1 MAYAVPILTGLTTPV
16 TFLENTVNA
25 APQLIDA
32 HVSFTSAGHPTNF
45 NGGTLTVTGLLPEDT
60 VAIRNQGTSFSQ
72 IGISGSNV
80 TFGPVVPGGGVTV
93 IGSFAGGEGST
104 LTVTFNAN
112 AWTAAIEALIENL
125 TYANSS
131 DTPTASRSLELKV
144 TDAAGFAASGIAFAA
159 QTGLANPF
167 NGVDVGDSSTPS
179 MADLDGDGDLDAVV
193 GASNG
198 ILHYFENTG
207 SAIAAAFTE
216 RTGAANPLNGIDVG
230 LFSAPTFADLDGDGD
245 LDAVV
250 GERYGNLLHYFENT
264 GTAIAPAFTERTG
277 AANPFDGIDVQSA
290 GPFRKPSFAD
300 LDGDGDLDAVVGQY
314 NGSLHYFEN
323 TGSATAPAF
332 TERAGAA
339 NPIDFGTLLHYSAP
353 SFGDLDGDGDLDAVA
368 GNING
373 RLAYFENTGSATA
386 PVFYPVSEFS
396 SDNPFIGIDVGS
408 ASTPSL
414 ADLDGDGGLD
424 AIVGVNNGNLNYIRN
439 TKPHQPAPG
448 FVEQTGAANP
458 VDSVDVGSLSKPS
471 FADLDGDGDLDAV
484 VGTGDG
490 ILRYFENTGSAIAP
504 AFTERTGVANPF
516 DGASFDV
523 GLNSTPSFADLDGD
537 GDLDAV
543 VGTGDGILRYFEN
556 TGSALAPAFT
566 EQTGLANPFNGV
578 DVGDSSTPSL
588 ADLDGDGDLDAVVGE
603 SNGILHYFENTGSA
617 LAPAFT
623 EQTGTDNPFNGLDV
637 GINSTPSFADLDGDL
652 DAVVG
657 ESNGILHYF
666 ENTGSAIAPAFTERT
681 GAANPLNG
689 IDVGLFSAPT
699 FTDLDGDG
707 DPDAVIGEN
716 GGSVKYFE
724 NTGAGFTLVVDVTAQ
739 NDAAVPDFSGDS
751 KSDILWQSGNGTAAA
766 WLMDGTSSTSVG
778 AIGSFNPGPAW
789 HIKATGDFNGDSK
802 SDIVWQHDNGA
813 AALWLLDGTNV
824 TFAGQIGPF
833 NPGPSWQIKGTGD
846 FNGDG
851 KSDIIWQGN
860 DGTAAMWL
868 MDGPNATFAGPVGS
882 NPGPSW
888 QIKGTGDFNGDGKS
902 DILWQGQDGTPAVWL
917 MDGTHATFVGAVGP
931 FNPGPSWEIKG
942 TGDFN
947 GDSKADIIWQ
957 NDNGTPAIW
966 LMDGT
971 NVTSAGAVGPFN
983 PGPSWHIEGTGDFNG
998 DSKADILW
1006 QNDDG
1011 TPAIWTMDG
1020 TNVVSIGAAGSFNP
1034 GSDWHVIA

>member
-16 TFLENTVNA
+16 TFLENAVNA

-32 HVSFTSAGHPTNF
+32 HVSFTAAGNPTNF

-80 TFGPVVPGGGVTV
+80 IFGPVVLGGGVTV
-93 IGSFAGGEGST
+93 IGSFAGGDGST

-112 AWTAAIEALIENL
+112 AFTAAIEALIENL

-144 TDAAGFAASGIAFAA
+144 TDAAGFAASGIEFAA

-167 NGVDVGDSSTPS
+167 NGVDVGNSSTPS
-179 MADLDGDGDLDAVV
+179 LADLDGDGDLDAVV

-216 RTGAANPLNGIDVG
+216 RTGAANPFNGIDVG
-230 LFSAPTFADLDGDGD
+230 LFSAPA
-245 LDAVV
+245 
-250 GERYGNLLHYFENT
+250 
-264 GTAIAPAFTERTG
+264 
-277 AANPFDGIDVQSA
+277 
-290 GPFRKPSFAD
+290 FAD

-314 NGSLHYFEN
+314 DGSLRYFEN

-339 NPIDFGTLLHYSAP
+339 NPIDFGTVLHYSAP

-368 GNING
+368 GSING

-396 SDNPFIGIDVGS
+396 STNPFVEIDVGS

-414 ADLDGDGGLD
+414 ADLDGDGDVD
-424 AIVGVNNGNLNYIRN
+424 AIVGVNNGNLNYIRS
-439 TKPHQPAPG
+439 TRPHQPAPG

-458 VDSVDVGSLSKPS
+458 FDHGVDVGSLSKPS

-490 ILRYFENTGSAIAP
+490 ILRYFENTGSATAP

-516 DGASFDV
+516 DGAGFDV
-523 GLNSTPSFADLDGD
+523 GLNSAPSFADLDGD

-556 TGSALAPAFT
+556 IGSALAPAFT

-588 ADLDGDGDLDAVVGE
+588 ADLDRDGDLDAVVGTGD
-603 SNGILHYFENTGSA
+603 GILRYFENTGSA

-637 GINSTPSFADLDGDL
+637 GINSTPSFADLDRDGDL

-666 ENTGSAIAPAFTERT
+666 ENTGSAITPAFTERT

-689 IDVGLFSAPT
+689 IDAGLFSAPT
-699 FTDLDGDG
+699 FADLDGDG
-707 DPDAVIGEN
+707 DLDPVIGEN
-716 GGSVKYFE
+716 GGSLKYFE
-724 NTGAGFTLVVDVTAQ
+724 NTGAGFALVVNVTAQ
-739 NDAAVPDFSGDS
+739 NDAAVPDFSSDS
-751 KSDILWQSGNGTAAA
+751 KSDILWQSGSGTAAA

-802 SDIVWQHDNGA
+802 SDIVWQGDTGA

-833 NPGPSWQIKGTGD
+833 NPGPSWQIKDTGD

-868 MDGPNATFAGPVGS
+868 MDGPNATFAGAVGS

-947 GDSKADIIWQ
+947 GDGKADIIWQ

-1034 GSDWHVIA
+1034 GPIGTSSRDRTDRALGKSLAC

>member
-16 TFLENTVNA
+16 TFLENAVNA

-32 HVSFTSAGHPTNF
+32 HVSFTAAGNPTNF

-80 TFGPVVPGGGVTV
+80 TFGPVVLGGGVTV
-93 IGSFAGGEGST
+93 IGSFAGGDGST

-112 AWTAAIEALIENL
+112 AFTAAIEALIENL

-144 TDAAGFAASGIAFAA
+144 TDAAGFAASGIEFAA

-167 NGVDVGDSSTPS
+167 NGVDVGNSSTPS
-179 MADLDGDGDLDAVV
+179 LADLDGDGDLDAVV

-245 LDAVV
+245 LDAV
-250 GERYGNLLHYFENT
+250 
-264 GTAIAPAFTERTG
+264 
-277 AANPFDGIDVQSA
+277 
-290 GPFRKPSFAD
+290 
-300 LDGDGDLDAVVGQY
+300 
-314 NGSLHYFEN
+314 
-323 TGSATAPAF
+323 
-332 TERAGAA
+332 
-339 NPIDFGTLLHYSAP
+339 
-353 SFGDLDGDGDLDAVA
+353 
-368 GNING
+368 
-373 RLAYFENTGSATA
+373 
-386 PVFYPVSEFS
+386 
-396 SDNPFIGIDVGS
+396 
-408 ASTPSL
+408 
-414 ADLDGDGGLD
+414 
-424 AIVGVNNGNLNYIRN
+424 
-439 TKPHQPAPG
+439 
-448 FVEQTGAANP
+448 
-458 VDSVDVGSLSKPS
+458 
-471 FADLDGDGDLDAV
+471 
-484 VGTGDG
+484 
-490 ILRYFENTGSAIAP
+490 
-504 AFTERTGVANPF
+504 
-516 DGASFDV
+516 
-523 GLNSTPSFADLDGD
+523 
-537 GDLDAV
+537 
-543 VGTGDGILRYFEN
+543 
-556 TGSALAPAFT
+556 
-566 EQTGLANPFNGV
+566 
-578 DVGDSSTPSL
+578 
-588 ADLDGDGDLDAVVGE
+588 
-603 SNGILHYFENTGSA
+603 
-617 LAPAFT
+617 
-623 EQTGTDNPFNGLDV
+623 
-637 GINSTPSFADLDGDL
+637 
-652 DAVVG
+652 
-657 ESNGILHYF
+657 
-666 ENTGSAIAPAFTERT
+666 
-681 GAANPLNG
+681 
-689 IDVGLFSAPT
+689 
-699 FTDLDGDG
+699 
-707 DPDAVIGEN
+707 IGEN
-716 GGSVKYFE
+716 GGSLKYFE
-724 NTGAGFTLVVDVTAQ
+724 NTGAGFALVVNVTAQ
-739 NDAAVPDFSGDS
+739 NDAAVPDFSSDS
-751 KSDILWQSGNGTAAA
+751 KSDILWQSGSGTAAA

-802 SDIVWQHDNGA
+802 SDIVWQGDTGA

-833 NPGPSWQIKGTGD
+833 NPGPSWQIKDTGD

-882 NPGPSW
+882 NPGPTW

-947 GDSKADIIWQ
+947 GDGKADIIWQ

>member
-1 MAYAVPILTGLTTPV
+1 V
-16 TFLENTVNA
+16 
-25 APQLIDA
+25 
-32 HVSFTSAGHPTNF
+32 
-45 NGGTLTVTGLLPEDT
+45 
-60 VAIRNQGTSFSQ
+60 
-72 IGISGSNV
+72 
-80 TFGPVVPGGGVTV
+80 
-93 IGSFAGGEGST
+93 
-104 LTVTFNAN
+104 
-112 AWTAAIEALIENL
+112 
-125 TYANSS
+125 
-131 DTPTASRSLELKV
+131 
-144 TDAAGFAASGIAFAA
+144 
-159 QTGLANPF
+159 
-167 NGVDVGDSSTPS
+167 
-179 MADLDGDGDLDAVV
+179 
-193 GASNG
+193 
-198 ILHYFENTG
+198 
-207 SAIAAAFTE
+207 
-216 RTGAANPLNGIDVG
+216 LN
-230 LFSAPTFADLDGDGD
+230 
-245 LDAVV
+245 
-250 GERYGNLLHYFENT
+250 
-264 GTAIAPAFTERTG
+264 
-277 AANPFDGIDVQSA
+277 
-290 GPFRKPSFAD
+290 
-300 LDGDGDLDAVVGQY
+300 
-314 NGSLHYFEN
+314 
-323 TGSATAPAF
+323 
-332 TERAGAA
+332 
-339 NPIDFGTLLHYSAP
+339 YSAP

-368 GNING
+368 GSING

-396 SDNPFIGIDVGS
+396 STNPFVEIDVGS

-414 ADLDGDGGLD
+414 ADLDGDGDVD
-424 AIVGVNNGNLNYIRN
+424 AIVGVNNGNLNYIRS
-439 TKPHQPAPG
+439 TRPHQPAPG
-448 FVEQTGAANP
+448 FVEQTGAADP
-458 VDSVDVGSLSKPS
+458 LDGVDVGSLSKPS

-490 ILRYFENTGSAIAP
+490 ILRYFENTGSATAP

-516 DGASFDV
+516 DGAGFDV
-523 GLNSTPSFADLDGD
+523 GLNSAPSFADLDGD

-566 EQTGLANPFNGV
+566 EQTG
-578 DVGDSSTPSL
+578 
-588 ADLDGDGDLDAVVGE
+588 
-603 SNGILHYFENTGSA
+603 
-617 LAPAFT
+617 
-623 EQTGTDNPFNGLDV
+623 TDNPFNGLDV
-637 GINSTPSFADLDGDL
+637 GINSTPSFADLDRDGDL

-689 IDVGLFSAPT
+689 IDAGLFSAPT
-699 FTDLDGDG
+699 FADLDGDG
-707 DPDAVIGEN
+707 DLDPVIGEN
-716 GGSVKYFE
+716 GGSLKYFE
-724 NTGAGFTLVVDVTAQ
+724 NTGAGFALVVNVTAQ
-739 NDAAVPDFSGDS
+739 NDAAVPDFSSDS
-751 KSDILWQSGNGTAAA
+751 KSDILWQSGSGTAAA

-802 SDIVWQHDNGA
+802 SDIVWQGDTGA

-833 NPGPSWQIKGTGD
+833 NPGPSWQIKDTGD

-947 GDSKADIIWQ
+947 GDSKADILWQ
-957 NDNGTPAIW
+957 NDDGTPAIW

-971 NVTSAGAVGPFN
+971 DATFVGAIGPFN